1 MRTVEKMQEYL
12 HRRKFLWQ
20 LLCDEKTTA
29 MIKSIQ
35 FVCVGLLV
43 TIFMEGMFTLG
54 SAFDFEHYNAF
65 AWITQAIVA
74 IAVITTALRVAKEGE

>member
-1 MRTVEKMQEYL
+1 
-12 HRRKFLWQ
+12 
-20 LLCDEKTTA
+20 
-29 MIKSIQ
+29 
-35 FVCVGLLV
+35 
-43 TIFMEGMFTLG
+43 MEGMFTLG